1 MQEKHTLA
9 NNINH
14 GCIPLRGGPG
24 VVCAGSL
31 EHLTGTNGTDYY

>member
-1 MQEKHTLA
+1 MQEKHKLS

-14 GCIPLRGGPG
+14 GCIPLSGCPG
-24 VVCAGSL
+24 VVCVGLL